1 MTEQAIQAAALD
13 AADRI
18 MDMVARFVPE
28 PERAAL
34 WGRVFAEV
42 QAGIVAAVGMERRQD
57 RFEPGRN

>member
-1 MTEQAIQAAALD
+1 MTQHPIQAAALD

-18 MDMVARFVPE
+18 MDMVARWVPE

-34 WGRVFAEV
+34 WGRLFAEI
-42 QAGIVAAVGMERRQD
+42 QAGIVAAVGREDRE